1 MSNRT
6 ITAVFDSTAEAER
19 AARDLAVKIGGVRA
33 GLYSSNSDV
42 TELNRLGVAG
52 PDRAVLE
59 ESMRR
64 GGTVLSAT
72 VPATEFNT
80 AADVLETAGAVDL
93 DAREAEWRK
102 AGWSHETAGTTATGT
117 TATTATS
124 TTATSTT
131 ATGAASAAATPRTG
145 AGEET
150 IPLVEEQLSIGKRE
164 TQHGR
169 VRVRSYVVE
178 TPVEEQVT
186 LHQEHVNV
194 ERRPVDRPAGVAG
207 ADAFKERTIE
217 ATETSEEVVVGK
229 EARVRE
235 EVVVS
240 KTTDDETRTVKDTV
254 RRTEV
259 EVDDDRKAAGTTTDK
274 PAPGATPRR

>member
-6 ITAVFDSTAEAER
+6 ITAVFDATAEAER
-19 AARDLAVKIGGVRA
+19 AARELAVKIGGVRA
-33 GLYSSNSDV
+33 GLYSSKSDV
-42 TELNRLGVAG
+42 TEVNRLGVAG

-80 AADVLETAGAVDL
+80 AAEVLETAGAVDL

-102 AGWSHETAGTTATGT
+102 AGWSHETTGT
-117 TATTATS
+117 TATTTG
-124 TTATSTT
+124 TT
-131 ATGAASAAATPRTG
+131 ATGAATAAATPRTG

-217 ATETSEEVVVGK
+217 ATETSEEAVVGK

-240 KTTDDETRTVKDTV
+240 KTADDETRTVKDTV

-259 EVDDDRKAAGTTTDK
+259 EVDDDRKAAGTTTGK
-274 PAPGATPRR
+274 PAPGATPGR

>member
-1 MSNRT
+1 MTNRT
-6 ITAVFDSTAEAER
+6 ITAVFDSAAEAES

-33 GLYSSNSDV
+33 GLYSSQSDV

-72 VPATEFNT
+72 VPATEFNA

-93 DAREAEWRK
+93 DSREAEWRK
-102 AGWSHETAGTTATGT
+102 AGWTHEAAGTTATGT
-117 TATTATS
+117 ATTG
-124 TTATSTT
+124 TTA
-131 ATGAASAAATPRTG
+131 AAPKTGGR
-145 AGEET
+145 EET
-150 IPLVEEQLSIGKRE
+150 IPIVEEHLSVGKRE

-169 VRVRSYVVE
+169 VRVRSYTVE

-194 ERRPVDRPAGVAG
+194 ERRPVDRPAGAVG

-217 ATETSEEVVVGK
+217 ASETSEEAVVAK

-235 EVVVS
+235 EVVIN
-240 KTTDDETRTVKDTV
+240 KTSDDATRTVKDTV
-254 RRTEV
+254 RHTEV
-259 EVDDDRKAAGTTTDK
+259 EVDDDRKAAGTTTGK

>member
-1 MSNRT
+1 
-6 ITAVFDSTAEAER
+6 
-19 AARDLAVKIGGVRA
+19 LAVKIGGVRA
-33 GLYSSNSDV
+33 GLYSSRSDV
-42 TELNRLGVAG
+42 TELSRLGVAG

-72 VPATEFNT
+72 VPATEFNA

-93 DAREAEWRK
+93 DSREAEWRK
-102 AGWSHETAGTTATGT
+102 AGWTHEAAGTTATTGT
-117 TATTATS
+117 
-124 TTATSTT
+124 
-131 ATGAASAAATPRTG
+131 AAAPKTG
-145 AGEET
+145 GREET
-150 IPLVEEQLSIGKRE
+150 IPIVEERLSVGKRE

-169 VRVRSYVVE
+169 VRVRSYTVE

-194 ERRPVDRPAGVAG
+194 ERRPVDRPAGAVG

-217 ATETSEEVVVGK
+217 ATETSEEAVVAK

-235 EVVVS
+235 EVVISKSADDVS
-240 KTTDDETRTVKDTV
+240 RTVKDTV
-254 RRTEV
+254 RHTEV
-259 EVDDDRKAAGTTTDK
+259 EVDDDRKAAGTATGK

>member
-1 MSNRT
+1 MTNRT
-6 ITAVFDSTAEAER
+6 ITAVFDSTAEAET

-33 GLYSSNSDV
+33 GLYSSQSDV
-42 TELNRLGVAG
+42 NELNRLGVAG

-72 VPATEFNT
+72 VPAAEFNA

-102 AGWSHETAGTTATGT
+102 AGWTHEAAGTTATGT
-117 TATTATS
+117 ATT
-124 TTATSTT
+124 
-131 ATGAASAAATPRTG
+131 GATPKTG
-145 AGEET
+145 GRQEA
-150 IPLVEEQLSIGKRE
+150 IPIVEERLSVGKRE

-169 VRVRSYVVE
+169 VRVRSYTVE

-194 ERRPVDRPAGVAG
+194 ERRPVDRPAGAVG

-217 ATETSEEVVVGK
+217 ATETSEEAVVAK

-235 EVVVS
+235 EVVIN
-240 KTTDDETRTVKDTV
+240 KTSDDATRTVKDTV
-254 RRTEV
+254 RHTEV
-259 EVDDDRKAAGTTTDK
+259 EVDDDRKAAGTTTGK
-274 PAPGATPRR
+274 PTPGATPRR

>member
-80 AADVLETAGAVDL
+80 AADVLESAGAVDL

-117 TATTATS
+117 TA
-124 TTATSTT
+124 TT

-217 ATETSEEVVVGK
+217 ATETSEEAVVSK

-240 KTTDDETRTVKDTV
+240 KTADDETRTVKDTV